1 MTTKELLSIKINE
14 PDNEVFNL
22 SRSRWDS
29 LAKPI
34 DGLGKF
40 EEIISSIAAIQGKVC
55 PDITRK
61 AMIIMCADNGVYEEG
76 VSQTSQ
82 SVTRDVAELMGD
94 GKSSVGIMAKDYS
107 VDFFVYDVG
116 INCEVT
122 PEGVIDAKIRK
133 GTVNFCKGPAM
144 ELSECLA
151 AIQIGIDAVKKCSDE
166 GYGLIATGEM
176 GIGNT
181 TTSTAI
187 LCALLGLDPADYVG
201 RGAGL
206 SDDGLKCKIRAIEE
220 GLRKHVNS
228 AENAPCAFGGTDIAE
243 PLYPEENTSGNS
255 DKSGLEK
262 VIKKESIG
270 SIEKLS
276 TITNATISKEQL
288 STKTNTTISREQVLE
303 ILKDLGGL
311 DIAGLVGIFIGGA
324 MYRIPVVIDGL
335 ISATAA
341 LLADRIIPGCRR
353 YMIQSHMGREKAMEI
368 IMKEL
373 DLEPVI
379 CADLALGEG
388 TGALLLLPMLDM
400 VMSLYLAGTTFGDTE
415 IEKYERFC

>member
-40 EEIISSIAAIQGKVC
+40 EEIISRIAALQGKVC

-76 VSQTSQ
+76 VSQASQ

-151 AIQIGIDAVKKCSDE
+151 AIQTGIDAVKKCSDE

-181 TTSTAI
+181 TTSIAI

-206 SDDGLKCKIRAIEE
+206 SDDGLKCKICAIEE
-220 GLRKHVNS
+220 GLRQHGNR
-228 AENAPCAFGGTDIAE
+228 AENIPCAFMSIDKTE
-243 PLYPEENTSGNS
+243 PEKSEES
-255 DKSGLEK
+255 
-262 VIKKESIG
+262 
-270 SIEKLS
+270 
-276 TITNATISKEQL
+276 A
-288 STKTNTTISREQVLE
+288 EQVLE
-303 ILKDLGGL
+303 IMKNLGGL
-311 DIAGLVGIFIGGA
+311 DIAGLVGVFIGGA
-324 MYRIPVVIDGL
+324 LYRIPVVIDGL

-341 LLADRIIPGCRR
+341 LLAERIIPGCRQ
-353 YMIQSHMGREKAMEI
+353 YMIPSHMGREKAMVI
-368 IMKEL
+368 IMQEL

-415 IEKYERFC
+415 IEQYERF